1 MGAPVSSNLSDFM
14 QSLESLRDL
23 FVEPHELL
31 SLTADQRAQ
40 LKELHSDARLKAQW
54 WRQEREAA

>member
-1 MGAPVSSNLSDFM
+1 M
-14 QSLESLRDL
+14 QSLETLRDL

-31 SLTADQRAQ
+31 SLTADKRAQ

-54 WRQEREAA
+54 WRREREAA